1 MESVTEFASAL
12 ASDSPS
18 SSAGLDPTVITPGL
32 PGFLVF
38 AVLVVAAGLLLW
50 DMLRRIRRTTYRE
63 EINERLDAEEAA
75 AAAAAA
81 ADEAGASTPATDA
94 PAK

>member
-1 MESVTEFASAL
+1 MDSVTELASAL

-75 AAAAAA
+75 AAAAA
-81 ADEAGASTPATDA
+81 DEAGASTPTTDA
-94 PAK
+94 PEK